1 MKSIE
6 KINQLAPAWFKE
18 NCSGLKAKKILKKY
32 KDHNGAF
39 LVRTL
44 VKKSYWSKRQQTI
57 ILLSIMINRK
67 MKNYEIKS
75 SGDKFYFDA
84 KYEMRKFDSIIQL
97 IDFHYRTAKDLPIKL
112 EGPALKINKFDMN
125 QFHLSL
131 YSQIYESNSYY
142 DMLKLYQKGV
152 YQELTVIEEVQ
163 LEDFFKSLPKERK
176 EIYQKV
182 GDYSVIYE
190 IQQSDLLNSD
200 CLRLDRLIEKGNFG
214 EVHFGTYMYKNT
226 KNENKEL
233 PVAIKRLHLNDEKA
247 KKEIK
252 KEAALM
258 KSLIDSPHIIK
269 YLGLCFN
276 TINNSE
282 FLNIVLEFAKL
293 GSLYTYL
300 RKNQDF
306 SFIKIATILYQ
317 ISSAMEYLASKKI
330 VHRDLA
336 SRNVLLVNENSAKV
350 SDFGL
355 SRLANSDGEYM
366 ADLREK
372 QWPFRWF
379 SPELMENG
387 KFKKIK

>member
-1 MKSIE
+1 MVV
-6 KINQLAPAWFKE
+6 A
-18 NCSGLKAKKILKKY
+18 GVVV
-32 KDHNGAF
+32 
-39 LVRTL
+39 LV
-44 VKKSYWSKRQQTI
+44 V
-57 ILLSIMINRK
+57 
-67 MKNYEIKS
+67 
-75 SGDKFYFDA
+75 
-84 KYEMRKFDSIIQL
+84 
-97 IDFHYRTAKDLPIKL
+97 
-112 EGPALKINKFDMN
+112 
-125 QFHLSL
+125 
-131 YSQIYESNSYY
+131 
-142 DMLKLYQKGV
+142 V
-152 YQELTVIEEVQ
+152 EEVQ
-163 LEDFFKSLPKERK
+163 LDDFFKSLSIERK

-190 IQQSDLLNSD
+190 IQQSDLLNSNY
-200 CLRLDRLIEKGNFG
+200 LRLDKLIEKGNFG
-214 EVHFGTYMYKNT
+214 EVHFGTYTYKNT
-226 KNENKEL
+226 TNEHKEL

-258 KSLIDSPHIIK
+258 KSLDSPNIIK

-276 TINNSE
+276 SINNNE

-293 GSLYTYL
+293 GSLHTYL

-306 SFIKIATILYQ
+306 PFIKIATILYQ
-317 ISSAMEYLASKKI
+317 IASAMEYLASKKI

-336 SRNVLLVNENSAKV
+336 ARNVLLVNENSAKV

-379 SPELMENG
+379 SPELIENG
-387 KFKKIK
+387 KFKEKYF